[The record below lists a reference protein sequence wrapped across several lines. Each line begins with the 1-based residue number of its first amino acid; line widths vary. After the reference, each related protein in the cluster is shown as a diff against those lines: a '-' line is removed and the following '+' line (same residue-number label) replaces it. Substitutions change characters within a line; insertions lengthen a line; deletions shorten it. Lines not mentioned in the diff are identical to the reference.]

1 MCPYTTPLSSFLLF
15 LFLFLLLSRFLTMPS
30 ATTTKRATVDLKMPV
45 KKDGTVDKRYAMPQ
59 FVKSDGTRDM
69 RTVRTAARK

>member
-1 MCPYTTPLSSFLLF
+1 
-15 LFLFLLLSRFLTMPS
+15 MPS
-30 ATTTKRATVDLKMPV
+30 VSTSSSSTKRATVDLKMPT